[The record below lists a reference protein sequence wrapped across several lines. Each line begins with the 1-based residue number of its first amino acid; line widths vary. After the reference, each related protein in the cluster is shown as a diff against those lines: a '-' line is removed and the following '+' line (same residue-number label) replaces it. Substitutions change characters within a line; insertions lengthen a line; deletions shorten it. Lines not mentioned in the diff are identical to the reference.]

1 MRAEAA
7 VASEEDAP
15 TPAEAPVIMLGPL
28 EKSCVDELSD
38 GVQSMDVRWDG
49 LQDVFS
55 RLGLFLYYMLTFT
68 SVFQKNNSCF
78 TVFLYMCAFNKCL
91 SALLASF
98 PHFIFILCCS
108 WKHPKGLYGRKSL
121 KWRKKDLSSGG
132 NLTCSSTNY
141 TSMETAFIQISFKTH
156 IFIMTHLSVCEMTQY
171 VI

>member
-49 LQDVFS
+49 LQDVF
-55 RLGLFLYYMLTFT
+55 LHYMLTFT

-78 TVFLYMCAFNKCL
+78 TVFLYMCAFDKCV
-91 SALLASF
+91 SDLLASF
-98 PHFIFILCCS
+98 PQSCISFSSCAAHENIQKVCTVERVS
-108 WKHPKGLYGRKSL
+108 NEGRKIYRQGEIWHVHL
-121 KWRKKDLSSGG
+121 QTTQAWRLLSSRS
-132 NLTCSSTNY
+132 LS
-141 TSMETAFIQISFKTH
+141 KH
-156 IFIMTHLSVCEMTQY
+156 IFSSWHI
-171 VI
+171 

>member
-49 LQDVFS
+49 LQDVF
-55 RLGLFLYYMLTFT
+55 LHYMLTFT

-78 TVFLYMCAFNKCL
+78 TVFLYMCAFDKCV

-98 PHFIFILCCS
+98 PQSCISFSSCAAHENIQKVCTVERVS
-108 WKHPKGLYGRKSL
+108 NEGRKIYRQGEIWHVHL
-121 KWRKKDLSSGG
+121 QTTQAWRLLSSRS
-132 NLTCSSTNY
+132 LSKDIFSSW
-141 TSMETAFIQISFKTH
+141 H
-156 IFIMTHLSVCEMTQY
+156 I
-171 VI
+171 

>member
-49 LQDVFS
+49 LQDVF
-55 RLGLFLYYMLTFT
+55 LHYMLTFT

-78 TVFLYMCAFNKCL
+78 TVFLYMCAFDKCV

-98 PHFIFILCCS
+98 PQSCISFSSCAAHENIQKVCTVERVS
-108 WKHPKGLYGRKSL
+108 NEGRKIYRQGEIWHVHL
-121 KWRKKDLSSGG
+121 QNTQAWRLLSSRS
-132 NLTCSSTNY
+132 LS
-141 TSMETAFIQISFKTH
+141 KH
-156 IFIMTHLSVCEMTQY
+156 IFSSWHI
-171 VI
+171 

>member
-98 PHFIFILCCS
+98 PQSCISFSSCAAHENIQKVCTVERVS
-108 WKHPKGLYGRKSL
+108 NEGRKIYRQGEIWHVHL
-121 KWRKKDLSSGG
+121 QTTQAWRLLSSRS
-132 NLTCSSTNY
+132 LS
-141 TSMETAFIQISFKTH
+141 KH
-156 IFIMTHLSVCEMTQY
+156 IFSSWHI
-171 VI
+171 

>member
-49 LQDVFS
+49 LQDVF
-55 RLGLFLYYMLTFT
+55 LHYMLTFT

-78 TVFLYMCAFNKCL
+78 TVFLYMCAFDKCV

-98 PHFIFILCCS
+98 PQSCISFSSCDAHENIQKVCTVERVS
-108 WKHPKGLYGRKSL
+108 NEGRKIYRQGEIWHVHL
-121 KWRKKDLSSGG
+121 QTTQAWRLLSSRS
-132 NLTCSSTNY
+132 LS
-141 TSMETAFIQISFKTH
+141 KH
-156 IFIMTHLSVCEMTQY
+156 IFSSWHI
-171 VI
+171 